1 MQAAR
6 PFDER
11 PRQEQMR
18 AWARK
23 NLFSS
28 RLNTGFTLVASALL
42 AFMAYQA
49 LRFALVT
56 ADWEVIEVNRRL
68 IFLGRFPSGEEWRI
82 WPPLWF
88 AAATGGLSWGLWSR
102 LSRRDALWL
111 AAGLLFVFVVLA
123 EGRNALLLA
132 VAPALAFATY
142 ALGQGLLRGSPREV
156 VGKRLALVAAVLVI
170 PVALIIISGF
180 GGPPTRLWGGLM
192 LNVLVASVAMVASIP
207 VGIGLALGRASSYRS
222 VKYACVGFIEFWRA
236 GPIVVWLLLA
246 RFVLPD
252 FLPGAVGE
260 VDLIIRAVVVFTL
273 FTSAYIAEIVRG
285 GLQSVPRGQVEAAQ
299 ALGVGTASITALIA
313 LPQAL
318 RAVIPALVGQ
328 LIALWK
334 DTSLVTIIALFD
346 ALDSSRKALI
356 QEGFTDNAQEAFV
369 FAGLLFWA
377 VAFTMSRLSM
387 RIERNIGIGQR

>member
-56 ADWEVIEVNRRL
+56 ADWELNRRL

-180 GGPPTRLWGGLM
+180 GGPPTRL
-192 LNVLVASVAMVASIP
+192 
-207 VGIGLALGRASSYRS
+207 
-222 VKYACVGFIEFWRA
+222 
-236 GPIVVWLLLA
+236 
-246 RFVLPD
+246 
-252 FLPGAVGE
+252 
-260 VDLIIRAVVVFTL
+260 
-273 FTSAYIAEIVRG
+273 
-285 GLQSVPRGQVEAAQ
+285 
-299 ALGVGTASITALIA
+299 
-313 LPQAL
+313 
-318 RAVIPALVGQ
+318 
-328 LIALWK
+328 
-334 DTSLVTIIALFD
+334 
-346 ALDSSRKALI
+346 
-356 QEGFTDNAQEAFV
+356 
-369 FAGLLFWA
+369 
-377 VAFTMSRLSM
+377 
-387 RIERNIGIGQR
+387 